1 LTQAGKVRIIKK
13 LSPPAVRPNCLTL
26 QRKANCL
33 MSTLLIHQA
42 DLLLT
47 MDAQR
52 RELHNGALVA
62 EANVI
67 TWVGPSTELPPV
79 LVERADRVIDARGKI
94 VLPGLVN
101 THHHFFQT
109 LTRAMPGAQEAGLFD
124 WLKTLYPLWAKLT
137 PEAVRISTQVALTEL
152 LLSGCTTSS
161 DHHYLW
167 PNGCRLDDQF
177 EAAATIGVRFHG
189 ARGSM
194 SLGQSQGGLP
204 PDEAVESEA
213 AILQDCRRLVE
224 SYHDAGRFAMRR
236 VVIAPCSPFSVTP
249 DLMRESA
256 ALARSFGPQ
265 ANVHLHT
272 HLAETRDE
280 EAFCLERFGYRPGDY
295 AQELG
300 WTGDD
305 VWHAHCVHLNG
316 AEVERFAQTHT
327 GVSHCPTSNMRLAS
341 GIAPLRAMRHAGV
354 PVGLGVD
361 GSASNDGSHLL
372 AEARQ
377 ALLLQRVGGD
387 PAALSARQALELAT
401 LGGATVLGR
410 DDIGA
415 LAPGMAADV
424 VGFDLKTLAYA
435 GAAVHDP
442 VAALLFCQPQWVDFA
457 VVNGRVLVEG
467 GQPLHLDLPVLVEQH
482 NRAARALVDRD

>member
-1 LTQAGKVRIIKK
+1 VP
-13 LSPPAVRPNCLTL
+13 LSPIL
-26 QRKANCL
+26 QDHPPLSIPMTTNR
-33 MSTLLIHQA
+33 TLLIHHA

-47 MDAQR
+47 MDTHR
-52 RELHNGALVA
+52 RELPDGALIV
-62 EANVI
+62 EGNVI
-67 TWVGPSTELPPV
+67 TWVGLTTDLPPGITAQAHQV
-79 LVERADRVIDARGKI
+79 FNARGKI

-101 THHHFFQT
+101 THHHFYQT
-109 LTRAMPGAQEAGLFD
+109 LTRVIPGAQEAGLFD
-124 WLKTLYPLWAKLT
+124 WLQTLYPIWIGLT
-137 PEAVRISTQVALTEL
+137 PDDVRISTQLALTEL

-167 PNGCRLDDQF
+167 PNGSRLDDQF
-177 EAAATIGVRFHG
+177 AAAELVGVRFHG

-204 PDEAVESEA
+204 PDAAVEPEA
-213 AILQDCRRLVE
+213 AILRDCRRVVE
-224 SYHDAGRFAMRR
+224 TYHDASRYAMRR

-249 DLMRESA
+249 DLMRESV

-272 HLAETRDE
+272 HLAETQDE
-280 EAFCLERFGYRPGDY
+280 EAFCLAHFGYRPADY
-295 AQELG
+295 AQELD

-305 VWHAHCVHLNG
+305 VWHAHCVHLNQ
-316 AEVERFAQTHT
+316 AEVALFGRTQT
-327 GVSHCPTSNMRLAS
+327 GVAHCPTSNMRLAS
-341 GIAPLRAMRHAGV
+341 GIAPLRAMVGAGV

-387 PAALSARQALELAT
+387 PRALSARQALEIAT
-401 LGGATVLGR
+401 LGGAAVLGR
-410 DDIGA
+410 NDIGA
-415 LAPGMAADV
+415 LAPDMAADIIA
-424 VGFDLKTLAYA
+424 FDLNAVTYA

-442 VAALLFCQPQWVDFA
+442 VAALVFCQPQGVDFA
-457 VVNGRVLVEG
+457 VVNGQVLVEA
-467 GQPLHLDLPVLVEQH
+467 GQPLQIELPRLVEAH
-482 NRAARALVDRD
+482 NRAARQLLIRSRLA